1 MIFTLLSAAA
11 TMAAV
16 AKAQL
21 APSGSVSV
29 TPHDMYSS
37 SIGALGCKLNTNRI
51 AYWPAMPGC
60 DNLCIKLRYQDRE
73 LHVLH
78 VDTSGGAY
86 DISYDAWNYLGFGVD
101 AQTQPWQ
108 GGGIQMDY
116 EIVGMDQC
124 ADILA
129 PAGGKLGLT
138 AANSMNYVAAC
149 FGQPDSWVAKNYQ
162 LYNILNPVCTWGFD
176 EECTVDLAAGQ
187 NQPTCPNILGLTAPL
202 TSAPVYNIQYG
213 TGALVLAQ

>member
-1 MIFTLLSAAA
+1 MIFALLSAAA

-51 AYWPAMPGC
+51 AYWPAAPGC
-60 DNLCIKLRYQDRE
+60 DNLCIQLSYQGRT
-73 LHVLH
+73 LNVLH

-86 DISYDAWNYLGFGVD
+86 DISYDTWTYLGFGHSAKD
-101 AQTQPWQ
+101 QPEM

-138 AANSMNYVAAC
+138 AANSMGFVAGCSA
-149 FGQPDSWVAKNYQ
+149 QPDSWVAKNYA
-162 LYNILNPVCTWGFD
+162 LYNVSTHC
-176 EECTVDLAAGQ
+176 
-187 NQPTCPNILGLTAPL
+187 
-202 TSAPVYNIQYG
+202 
-213 TGALVLAQ
+213 